1 MHDFTMQITLITI
14 LTLVAISRQLTNKL
28 NIPVVFSLLFGSY
41 IIYQLAPGLFPA
53 DLSSNFDSI
62 LIFSIPLM
70 FLADAIHLKYQDL
83 KEAKYDIFYLAV
95 VAVSLSIAAGAS
107 LYYFQIFPELTIGAY
122 VALFAIN
129 MATDAVS
136 VQSIMSQFKGIPHK
150 TKVLIE
156 GESLGND
163 ATAVIAF
170 FFVGLVWIEQ
180 GSLDIIDTA
189 QTAGIVFFG
198 SLLLGLLLGAVF
210 YHILKFMD
218 DKRSEFFVLLIE
230 AYVVY
235 LIAEHLHWS
244 GIFAMI
250 TAIITTKAF
259 IDLQIERDE
268 EKDKLDMKENKKYY
282 TKWLY
287 KKASSKERLEYIYEM
302 SAEFGYIA
310 SVIIFFV
317 LAEIVQVDLLVK
329 YWKEI
334 LIMFGITT
342 LIRAI
347 SMAKFA
353 WLSSKVKNSHFNKEK
368 WFLLTMSGIKGGLSI
383 ILVHALPATFEHKEM
398 FESITIGVILLSTFI
413 YGISL
418 IIYFN
423 FFKKDLQNKEV
434 SYA

>member
-41 IIYQLAPGLFPA
+41 TIYQFFPNLFPV
-53 DLSSNFDSI
+53 DLKDNFDKI
-62 LIFSIPLM
+62 LIFLIPLM
-70 FLADAIHLKYQDL
+70 FLADAIHLKYKDL
-83 KEAKYDIFYLAV
+83 NEAKYDIFYLAV
-95 VAVSLSIAAGAS
+95 VAVALSITAGAS
-107 LYYFQIFPELTIGAY
+107 LYYLDIFPELTIGAY

-136 VQSIMSQFKGIPHK
+136 VQSILSQFKGIPHK

-170 FFVGLVWIEQ
+170 FFIGLVWIEN
-180 GSLDIIDTA
+180 GSIDVVHTA
-189 QTAGIVFFG
+189 QTAGFVFFG
-198 SLLLGLLLGAVF
+198 SLILGLVLGWLF
-210 YHILKFMD
+210 FHILKIMD
-218 DKRSEFFVLLIE
+218 DKRSEFFILLVE

-235 LIAEHLHWS
+235 LIAEHYHIS
-244 GIFAMI
+244 GIFSMI
-250 TAIITTKAF
+250 TAIITTKTF
-259 IDLQIERDE
+259 IDIQIENE
-268 EKDKLDMKENKKYY
+268 LSEYNIKNNKKYF

-302 SAEFGYIA
+302 SSEFGYIA

-317 LAEIVQVDLLVK
+317 LAEIVNIELLLK

-334 LIMFGITT
+334 LIMFLITT

-353 WLSSKVKNSHFNKEK
+353 WLKAKATGAHFNKEK

-383 ILVHALPATFEHKEM
+383 ILVHALPATFEYKEM

-413 YGISL
+413 YGLSL

-423 FFKKDLQNKEV
+423 LFRKEAH
-434 SYA
+434 S

>member
-1 MHDFTMQITLITI
+1 M
-14 LTLVAISRQLTNKL
+14 NKL

-41 IIYQLAPGLFPA
+41 TIYQFFPNLFPA
-53 DLSSNFDSI
+53 NLSSNFDEI

-70 FLADAIHLKYQDL
+70 FLADAIHLKYKDL
-83 KEAKYDIFYLAV
+83 KELKYDIFYLAV
-95 VAVSLSIAAGAS
+95 IAVSLSIAAGAS
-107 LYYFQIFPELTIGAY
+107 LYYFNIFPELTIGAY
-122 VALFAIN
+122 VTLFAIN

-136 VQSIMSQFKGIPHK
+136 VQSIMSQFKGIPHR

-170 FFVGLVWIEQ
+170 FFVGLVWIEK
-180 GSLDIIDTA
+180 GSLDISHTA

-198 SLLLGLLLGAVF
+198 SLLLGLISGYIF
-210 YHILKFMD
+210 YQILKIME
-218 DKRSEFFVLLIE
+218 DKRSEFFLLLVE
-230 AYVVY
+230 AYIVFI
-235 LIAEHLHWS
+235 IAEHYHIS

-259 IDLQIERDE
+259 IDIQIEKE
-268 EKDKLDMKENKKYY
+268 LKEDKQHMKENKNFLP
-282 TKWLY
+282 KWIY
-287 KKASSKERLEYIYEM
+287 KKASSIERLEYIYEM

-310 SVIIFFV
+310 SVIIFFI

-353 WLSSKVKNSHFNKEK
+353 WLSSKVKGSHFNKEK

-413 YGISL
+413 YGMTL

-423 FFKKDLQNKEV
+423 FFKKNEIL
-434 SYA
+434 

>member
-41 IIYQLAPGLFPA
+41 TINQFFPDLFPA
-53 DLSSNFDSI
+53 DLTANFDEI

-70 FLADAIHLKYQDL
+70 FLADAIHLKFKDINA
-83 KEAKYDIFYLAV
+83 AKYDIFDLAV
-95 VAVSLSIAAGAS
+95 IAVSLSIAAGAS
-107 LYYFQIFPELTIGAY
+107 LYYFNIFPQLTIGAY

-170 FFVGLVWIEQ
+170 FFVGLVWIEE
-180 GSLDIIDTA
+180 GTLDVA
-189 QTAGIVFFG
+189 QTAITAGSVFFG
-198 SLLLGLLLGAVF
+198 SLFLGLVLGAIF
-210 YHILKFMD
+210 YHLLKFMD
-218 DKRSEFFVLLIE
+218 DKRSEFFILLIE

-235 LIAEHLHWS
+235 LIAEHYHIS

-259 IDLQIERDE
+259 IDKQIEDQE
-268 EKDKLDMKENKKYY
+268 KEDKDKIKTNKKYL

-287 KKASSKERLEYIYEM
+287 LKASSKERLEYIYEM
-302 SAEFGYIA
+302 SSEFGYIA

-317 LAEIVQVDLLVK
+317 LAEIVQLDLLVK

-334 LIMFGITT
+334 LIMFIITT
-342 LIRAI
+342 VIRAL

-353 WLSSKVKNSHFNKEK
+353 WLKSKVSGSKFNGEK

-383 ILVHALPATFEHKEM
+383 ILVHALPDTFEHKEM

-418 IIYFN
+418 MIYFN
-423 FFKKDLQNKEV
+423 FFKGEKNV
-434 SYA
+434 

>member
-14 LTLVAISRQLTNKL
+14 LTLVAVSRQLTYKL

-41 IIYQLAPGLFPA
+41 AIYQFFPGLFPA
-53 DLSSNFDSI
+53 DLKDNFDNI

-70 FLADAIHLKYQDL
+70 FLADAIHLKYHDL

-122 VALFAIN
+122 VALFSIN

-136 VQSIMSQFKGIPHK
+136 VQSIMSQFKGVPNK

-180 GSLDIIDTA
+180 GSIDVLHTA

-198 SLLLGLLLGAVF
+198 SLLLGLFSGWIFFHL
-210 YHILKFMD
+210 LKFMD
-218 DKRSEFFVLLIE
+218 DKRSEFFILLVE

-235 LIAEHLHWS
+235 LIAEHYHIS

-259 IDLQIERDE
+259 IDKQIDE
-268 EKDKLDMKENKKYY
+268 ELDDLDVKHNKKYL

-287 KKASSKERLEYIYEM
+287 KRASSKERLEYIYEM
-302 SAEFGYIA
+302 SSEFGYIA
-310 SVIIFFV
+310 SVVIFFV
-317 LAEIVQVDLLVK
+317 LAEIVDLDLLMK

-342 LIRAI
+342 LIRSL

-353 WLSSKVKNSHFNKEK
+353 WLKAKATDSHFDKEK

-413 YGISL
+413 YGLSL

-423 FFKKDLQNKEV
+423 FFKKEV
-434 SYA
+434 TNG

>member
-14 LTLVAISRQLTNKL
+14 LTLVAISRQLTNKF

-41 IIYQLAPGLFPA
+41 TIYQFFPTLFPA
-53 DLSSNFDSI
+53 DLSSNFDNI
-62 LIFSIPLM
+62 LIFLIPLM
-70 FLADAIHLKYQDL
+70 FMADAIHLKYQDL
-83 KEAKYDIFYLAV
+83 NDAKYDIFYLAV

-107 LYYFQIFPELTIGAY
+107 LYYLNVFPELTIGAY

-136 VQSIMSQFKGIPHK
+136 VQSILSQFKGIPHK

-180 GSLDIIDTA
+180 GSIDISETA
-189 QTAGIVFFG
+189 TTAGIVFFS
-198 SLLLGLLLGAVF
+198 SLLLGLFTGWLF
-210 YHILKFMD
+210 FHILKIMD
-218 DKRSEFFVLLIE
+218 DKRSEFFILLVE
-230 AYVVY
+230 AYVIY
-235 LIAEHLHWS
+235 LIAEHYHIS

-250 TAIITTKAF
+250 TGIITTKAF
-259 IDLQIERDE
+259 IDIQIEKE
-268 EKDKLDMKENKKYY
+268 NLENKKHVKENKRYL

-287 KKASSKERLEYIYEM
+287 NKASSEERLKYIYEM
-302 SAEFGYIA
+302 SSEFGYIA

-317 LAEIVQVDLLVK
+317 LAEIVEVDLLIK

-334 LIMFGITT
+334 LIMFLVTT
-342 LIRAI
+342 IIRAL

-353 WLSSKVKNSHFNKEK
+353 WLKAKATENSFNKEK

-398 FESITIGVILLSTFI
+398 FESITIGVILMSTFV
-413 YGISL
+413 YGMSL

-423 FFKKDLQNKEV
+423 VFKKD
-434 SYA
+434 ATT

>member
-14 LTLVAISRQLTNKL
+14 LSLVAFSRQLTNKL
-28 NIPVVFSLLFGSY
+28 NIPVVFSLIFGSY
-41 IIYQLAPGLFPA
+41 AIYQFVPHWFPA
-53 DLSSNFDSI
+53 DLSSNFDEI

-70 FLADAIHLKYQDL
+70 FLADAIHLKYKDL
-83 KEAKYDIFYLAV
+83 KKMKYDIFYLAV
-95 VAVSLSIAAGAS
+95 IAVALSIAAGAS
-107 LYYFQIFPELTIGAY
+107 LFYFKIFPELTIGAY

-136 VQSIMSQFKGIPHK
+136 VQSIISQFKSIPHR

-170 FFVGLVWIEQ
+170 FFVGLVWIEE
-180 GSLDIIDTA
+180 GSLDIAHTA

-198 SLLLGLLLGAVF
+198 SLILGLVLGFVF
-210 YHILKFMD
+210 YQILKFID
-218 DKRSEFFVLLIE
+218 DKRSEFFLLLVE
-230 AYVVY
+230 AYSVF
-235 LIAEHLHWS
+235 LIAEQLHWS

-259 IDLQIERDE
+259 IDKQIED
-268 EKDKLDMKENKKYY
+268 DLADKKYNQKKDNKY
-282 TKWLY
+282 KPRWY
-287 KKASSKERLEYIYEM
+287 FKKASSIERLEYIYEM

-317 LAEIVQVDLLVK
+317 LAEIVQIDLLVK

-334 LIMFGITT
+334 FIMFGITT

-353 WLSSKVKNSHFNKEK
+353 WLSSKVKGNSFNKEK

-383 ILVHALPATFEHKEM
+383 ILVHALPATFEYKEM
-398 FESITIGVILLSTFI
+398 FESITIGVILLSTFV
-413 YGISL
+413 YGMSL

-423 FFKKDLQNKEV
+423 FFKKEIKKEV
-434 SYA
+434 AVS

>member
-1 MHDFTMQITLITI
+1 MHHDFTMQITLITI

-41 IIYQLAPGLFPA
+41 TIYQFFPNLFPA
-53 DLSSNFDSI
+53 DLSKNFDNI

-70 FLADAIHLKYQDL
+70 FLADAIHLKFKDL
-83 KEAKYDIFYLAV
+83 KDAKYDIFYLAV
-95 VAVSLSIAAGAS
+95 VAVALSIAAGAS

-136 VQSIMSQFKGIPHK
+136 VQSIMSQFKGVPHK

-170 FFVGLVWIEQ
+170 FFIGLVWIEQ
-180 GSLDIIDTA
+180 GSIDISETA
-189 QTAGIVFFG
+189 ATAGSVFFG
-198 SLLLGLLLGAVF
+198 SLILVLISGYIF
-210 YHILKFMD
+210 YQILKFMD
-218 DKRSEFFVLLIE
+218 DKRSEFFILLVE

-235 LIAEHLHWS
+235 LVAEHFHIS

-259 IDLQIERDE
+259 IDKQIDE
-268 EKDKLDMKENKKYY
+268 ELEEMDIKHNKRYL

-287 KKASSKERLEYIYEM
+287 KRASSKERLAYIYEM
-302 SAEFGYIA
+302 SSEYGYIA
-310 SVIIFFV
+310 SVVIFFV
-317 LAEIVQVDLLVK
+317 LAEIVQIDLLVK

-353 WLSSKVKNSHFNKEK
+353 WLKAKATKSHFNGEK

-383 ILVHALPATFEHKEM
+383 ILVHALPASFEHKEM
-398 FESITIGVILLSTFI
+398 FESITIGVILLSTFV
-413 YGISL
+413 YGLSL
-418 IIYFN
+418 MAYFN
-423 FFKKDLQNKEV
+423 FFKKEV
-434 SYA
+434 TNV